1 MQLEQIT
8 QDADQ
13 HCRSR
18 AAAHSQAGGFDSLI
32 RSLHWL
38 TLGLIISL
46 YISANLIDL
55 AASDGTKAILRQLH
69 RSFGVTVWVIT
80 IVRLVWRQFAHFPDW
95 PQHMSERAQFLS
107 KITERLLYLLL
118 LVQPILG
125 FLYTYAHG
133 HVVNLYFLYR
143 IPALLEQNDDLG
155 EFLIDIHGFV
165 ANILLCL
172 IAFHAAFVLY
182 QHYRRRNG
190 LLIRM
195 LPQSV
200 KANPNE

>member
-95 PQHMSERAQFLS
+95 PQHMSECDPPVPAC
-107 KITERLLYLLL
+107 I
-118 LVQPILG
+118 
-125 FLYTYAHG
+125 
-133 HVVNLYFLYR
+133 NR